1 MDNVDEV
8 IIVHL
13 ERYQVSPN
21 FFKQRKK
28 IKKSYLLQHS
38 FSNPIKRKKML
49 VSKIAIPSLKFDSR
63 SS

>member
-49 VSKIAIPSLKFDSR
+49 VSSHL
-63 SS
+63 